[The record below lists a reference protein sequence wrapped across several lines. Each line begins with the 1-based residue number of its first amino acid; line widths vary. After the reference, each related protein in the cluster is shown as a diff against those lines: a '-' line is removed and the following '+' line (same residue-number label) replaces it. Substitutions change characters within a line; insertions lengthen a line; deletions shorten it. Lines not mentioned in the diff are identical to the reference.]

1 MHGVCHQVCL
11 DRRSLNTKRLSHY
24 SRSKRVGGVVPG
36 LGLAVSLL
44 GRPLQHR
51 HAIRVRC
58 GFWRWIVTA
67 EQSGLLTH
75 IAATESV
82 SLRWHRRIA
91 RLLAATLEWPRG
103 AVHIVR
109 FL

>member
-1 MHGVCHQVCL
+1 
-11 DRRSLNTKRLSHY
+11 
-24 SRSKRVGGVVPG
+24 

-67 EQSGLLTH
+67 EQSGLLK
-75 IAATESV
+75 
-82 SLRWHRRIA
+82 RIA
-91 RLLAATLEWPRG
+91 MDNASLC
-103 AVHIVR
+103 VR
-109 FL
+109 MKS